1 MPCPAQ
7 ERCRLCSKLDASA
20 AKLKH
25 GADGTG
31 CWDDQHCHNRRS
43 YYRHRGVRNY
53 NRRQQYRQ
61 QQSAMAIAP
70 QLPDASRE
78 SPSVVTL
85 EIPAP
90 AAPAAVMFWYRE
102 TKQSP
107 LHALGAE
114 LWLGNDRVAKIEPV
128 HCLGLSEMQIKT
140 LMLRILDGF
149 SQHCGHKLER
159 FRSSVELHPL
169 NCPIKPCPLHPDGLI

>member
-1 MPCPAQ
+1 
-7 ERCRLCSKLDASA
+7 LDIAA
-20 AKLKH
+20 AKREH
-25 GADGTG
+25 GDEGTG
-31 CWDDQHCHNRRS
+31 CWDNNRCHDRRS
-43 YYRHRGVRNY
+43 YYRHRGVKNY

-61 QQSAMAIAP
+61 QQRNPSAIVPVSSNANGK
-70 QLPDASRE
+70 

-107 LHALGAE
+107 LHAIGAE
-114 LWLGNDRVAKIEPV
+114 LWMGNDRVATIEPV

-149 SQHCGHKLER
+149 SQHCGQKIER
-159 FRSSVELHPL
+159 FRSSVELHPQC
-169 NCPIKPCPLHPDGLI
+169 CPLKPCPLHPDGLI